1 MFAHARTIT
10 TALTVAAT
18 FGALIAC
25 STGPAAKAA
34 ASSPAGVRKASANAD
49 FNGDGYADLVVGAPY
64 ASVGGRSGAGY
75 VAVMYGSAHGLST
88 AHRTVISRATPGVP
102 GAPAVSRGFGNAL
115 SKGDLDGD
123 GFTDLVIGSA
133 TEAGSVI
140 VWGGKHGL
148 SGATAIPYY
157 RSLSAIGD
165 YNGDG
170 HPDLALFHTTRTPD
184 DAGEGTDSVLWY
196 GPLTRA
202 GKPASTSVFGT
213 FSEAF
218 YEAESSVSGDVNHDG
233 YADLA
238 VTAYRGDAG
247 PATSLYFGS
256 ASGLSA
262 RPDDRAVP
270 QGDSVALGDVNGD
283 GYADLVVG
291 DPLVVAYGSAA
302 GITPKSRWTTIT
314 GKGSQAGFGRSV
326 AVGDVTG
333 DGIDDVAVGV
343 PSERVSGAYNAGAVV
358 LLRGRRS
365 GLTGSGAQEFS
376 QDTAGVP
383 GKAENHDFFGYTVQ
397 LVDVDANGHADL
409 AAAAYG
415 EDDVNGAVWLLR
427 GRPAGLTSRAA
438 FAFGGKAIGAP
449 YKRAFFGLALG

>member
-1 MFAHARTIT
+1 
-10 TALTVAAT
+10 
-18 FGALIAC
+18 
-25 STGPAAKAA
+25 
-34 ASSPAGVRKASANAD
+34 
-49 FNGDGYADLVVGAPY
+49 
-64 ASVGGRSGAGY
+64 
-75 VAVMYGSAHGLST
+75 
-88 AHRTVISRATPGVP
+88 VISRATPGVP
-102 GAPAVSRGFGNAL
+102 GAPSATRGFGNAV

-123 GFTDLVIGSA
+123 GYADLVIGSES
-133 TEAGSVI
+133 EADAVI
-140 VWGGKHGL
+140 VWGGRHGL
-148 SGATAIPYY
+148 SGATVVPHY

-170 HPDLALFHTTRTPD
+170 HPDVALFHTTRTPED
-184 DAGEGTDSVLWY
+184 DPEGTDSVVWY

-202 GKPASTSVFGT
+202 GKPASTSDFGT
-213 FSEAF
+213 FSDDF

-238 VTAYRGDAG
+238 VTAYRGDYYS
-247 PATSLYFGS
+247 ATSLYFGG
-256 ASGLSA
+256 ASGLSTA
-262 RPDDRAVP
+262 PDDGAVP

-291 DPLVVAYGSAA
+291 TPLVVAYGSAA
-302 GITPKSRWTTIT
+302 GITAKSRWTTIT
-314 GKGSQAGFGRSV
+314 GKSSQAGFGRSL

-343 PSERVSGAYNAGAVV
+343 PSERVSGVYSAGTVV

-383 GKAENHDFFGYTVQ
+383 GKAEKNDSFGYTVH

-409 AAAAYG
+409 AAGAYG
-415 EDDVNGAVWLLR
+415 EDDVSGAVWLLR
-427 GRPAGLTSRAA
+427 GGPAGLTSRAA
-438 FAFGGKAIGAP
+438 FAFGGKAIGAA
-449 YKRAFFGLALG
+449 YGKNWRFGDALG

>member
-1 MFAHARTIT
+1 M
-10 TALTVAAT
+10 
-18 FGALIAC
+18 
-25 STGPAAKAA
+25 
-34 ASSPAGVRKASANAD
+34 NAD
-49 FNGDGYADLVVGAPY
+49 FNGDGYADLVVGSPY
-64 ASVGGRSGAGY
+64 AKVGGRSGAGY
-75 VAVMYGSAHGLST
+75 VAVMYGSAHGLSA

-102 GAPAVSRGFGNAL
+102 GAPAVSRGFGNAV

-123 GFTDLVIGSA
+123 GYADLVIGSA
-133 TEAGSVI
+133 REDGSVI
-140 VWGGKHGL
+140 VWGGRHGL
-148 SGATAIPYY
+148 SGATGIPHY

-170 HPDLALFHTTRTPD
+170 HPDLALFHTTRTPE
-184 DAGEGTDSVLWY
+184 DAPEGTDSVLWY

-213 FSEAF
+213 SDGF
-218 YEAESSVSGDVNHDG
+218 YEAESAVSGDVDHDG

-238 VTAYRGDAG
+238 VTAYRGEDD

-256 ASGLSA
+256 ASGLSTA
-262 RPDDRAVP
+262 PDDGAVP

-283 GYADLVVG
+283 GFADLVVG
-291 DPLVVAYGSAA
+291 AAGAPLVVAYGSAA
-302 GITPKSRWTTIT
+302 GITSKSRWTTIT
-314 GKGSQAGFGRSV
+314 GKSGQAGFGGSV

-343 PSERVSGAYNAGAVV
+343 ANERVSGVYSAGAVV
-358 LLRGRRS
+358 LLPGRRS
-365 GLTGSGAQEFS
+365 GLTAAGAQELS

-383 GKAENHDFFGYTVQ
+383 GKAEKGDFFGCTVQ

-415 EDDVNGAVWLLR
+415 EDEVSGAVWLLR
-427 GRPAGLTSRAA
+427 GRPAGLTSREA
-438 FAFGGKAIGAP
+438 FAFGGKAIGAAHG
-449 YKRAFFGLALG
+449 RNSFFGLALG